1 MSVLHALRLS
11 RAPVLPFMVMGAGWG
26 TFAAYA
32 PELKA
37 GLGASDALFGMLI
50 LCSSLGLV
58 TAVWLAPRID
68 ERLGARALPV
78 AAGAMAAAFLL
89 PGLAPN
95 PLAFAGAMTLLGAAS
110 GLTDV
115 VMNARVSELEA
126 RHGTSLMNVNHAMF
140 SFVYAAA
147 ALTCSASRG
156 AGLPPAAILG
166 LVALGGLA
174 ATPLMRGKIPVDTA
188 DAAEA
193 RFPGALVFW
202 GGAIV
207 LVGFMIENAT
217 EAWSALHIERTL
229 GGRAAEGALGP
240 MVLGLTMGVGRL
252 FGQVIAGR
260 WREPPVLVA
269 AAFLSCAGLLL
280 AAGAPSPALAYLGF
294 GLSGLGVSVIAPM
307 ALALVGRGVTA
318 RQRTTAIARASV
330 IGFLGFFVGPMLIG
344 QLSEA
349 FGLRIALAAAS
360 LALLAIPAML
370 GFMRSSSS
378 APRNP
383 PARAARPGRGP

>member
-1 MSVLHALRLS
+1 MTVIRALRLS

-26 TFAAYA
+26 TFASYA

-37 GLGASDALFGMLI
+37 GLGANDALFGMLI

-58 TAVWLAPRID
+58 TSMWLAPRID
-68 ERLGARALPV
+68 ERLGPLALPF
-78 AAGAMAAAFLL
+78 ACGAMAVAFLL
-89 PGLAPN
+89 PALAPA
-95 PLAFAGAMTLLGAAS
+95 PLAFAAAMVLLGAGS

-115 VMNARVSELEA
+115 IMNARVSELEA

-140 SFVYAAA
+140 SFVYAFA
-147 ALTCSASRG
+147 ALVCSASRS
-156 AGLPPAAILG
+156 AGLPPVAILA
-166 LVALGGLA
+166 LVTIGGLA
-174 ATPLMRGKIPVDTA
+174 ATPLMRGKLPV
-188 DAAEA
+188 DAAEPA
-193 RFPGALVFW
+193 PAQFPGSLVLW
-202 GGAIV
+202 GGLIV

-229 GGRAAEGALGP
+229 GGGAAQGAFGP
-240 MVLGLTMGVGRL
+240 MVLGLTMGIGRL
-252 FGQVIAGR
+252 SGQLIAGR

-269 AAFLSCAGLLL
+269 ASLLSCAGLLL
-280 AAGAPSPALAYLGF
+280 AAAAPSPAFAYLGF

-307 ALALVGRGVTA
+307 ALALVGRGVSD
-318 RQRTTAIARASV
+318 RHRTVAIARASV

-349 FGLRIALAAAS
+349 FGLRAALAVAA
-360 LALLAIPAML
+360 LALLAVPPML
-370 GFMRSSSS
+370 RLMRSTSS

-383 PARAARPGRGP
+383 PAPAGYRGSGH